1 MFRLAAFRR
10 YTSTSNSLF
19 RYFPQTCPKPAFNID
34 LRKLRKEYRKA
45 QAVAHPDVDS
55 SSTATSAEINKA
67 YETLSDP
74 LKRAQHLLLIEAG
87 IDLTNDEVGKKLQ
100 FQDKDL
106 LLEIMDVHER
116 LETGVENEKLK
127 EENDE
132 KIAKLTTELN
142 DAFAGKDWDKLAV
155 LTVRLKYCY
164 NVKDLLKN
172 SSIIH

>member
-1 MFRLAAFRR
+1 MYRVVFRR
-10 YTSTSNSLF
+10 YNSTANTLF
-19 RYFPQTCPKPAFNID
+19 RYFPETCPKPTFNID
-34 LRKLRKEYRKA
+34 LRKLRKEYRRA
-45 QAVAHPDVDS
+45 QSLAHPDVDTS
-55 SSTATSAEINKA
+55 SGTTSAEINRA

-74 LKRAQHLLLIEAG
+74 LKRAQHLLLVEAG

-116 LETGVENEKLK
+116 LETGTENEQLK
-127 EENDE
+127 IENDA
-132 KIAKLTTELN
+132 KISHLIDELKV
-142 DAFAGKDWDKLAV
+142 AFENKDWDKLAL

-172 SSIIH
+172 NTIVH